1 MSSLLGGIQ
10 PERQMEEPGIQRK
23 LNFFQTLRA
32 VLWAM
37 FGVRRGSGWKE
48 DVSKLNPVYVILI
61 GIMFGIVF
69 VTSLVLLASWIVSKA
84 V

>member
-1 MSSLLGGIQ
+1 
-10 PERQMEEPGIQRK
+10 MEEPGIQRK